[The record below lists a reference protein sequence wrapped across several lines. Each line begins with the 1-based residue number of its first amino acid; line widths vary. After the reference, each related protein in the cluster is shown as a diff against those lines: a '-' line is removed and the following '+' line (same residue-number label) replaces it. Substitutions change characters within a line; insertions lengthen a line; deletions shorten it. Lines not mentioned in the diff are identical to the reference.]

1 MSILTNIKTGSIMQN
16 SHTKSKHLA
25 LATAIAVSALS
36 SSANAQDSPTMGW
49 SSWNTFALNISES
62 IIKNQAYTMRK
73 QGLLGVGYNHINI
86 DDGYFGG
93 RDPQTG
99 QLLIHPTRFPN
110 GLKPVAD
117 YIHKLGMKAGIYS
130 DAGHNTC
137 GSYHGGDKDGIGVGL
152 YKHDQQDCDFFFK
165 DCGFDF
171 IKVDFCGGD
180 PIHNA
185 DKLDLDE
192 EERYKAIAKA
202 IANTGRDDVRL
213 NICRWAYPGNWAHDI
228 STSWRTTGDINASWG
243 SVKSIIDENLYLS
256 AYCYGGHYN
265 DMDMLEVGR
274 GLTTE
279 EDRTHFGMWC
289 IMSSPLLIGCDM
301 SKLTSTTLA
310 LLKNTELIELNQDSL
325 CIQAYVAKHE
335 GDTYVLVK
343 DLYQL
348 YGTTRAV
355 AFYNPSD
362 KAADMS
368 IKMADIDLDGI
379 VEVRDLYNKKNLGEI
394 ENEFSVKVPAHG
406 TRIYKMKAAKRLERN
421 IYEAE
426 TAYLSKYQ
434 EIFNNSSYKSA
445 IYEKNAACSG
455 GAYAGWLGA
464 DTKND
469 LQWRNVYSD
478 KGGEYSITIK
488 YLSGETRS
496 MTLQVNGKDVQTL
509 QCNSGGWGTVAAKT
523 VKIDLNQ
530 GENIIRLYTKTSAWM
545 PNVDCMTLRKV
556 DSTDRIVVGI
566 GEKSPVVKTQ
576 DANSSDV
583 YSLSGIRF
591 HGAFDNISIIGNK
604 KILAK

>member
-1 MSILTNIKTGSIMQN
+1 MKRFFTSSNLRSAAASIVVS
-16 SHTKSKHLA
+16 
-25 LATAIAVSALS
+25 AIAASV
-36 SSANAQDSPTMGW
+36 NAQDRPTMGW

-62 IIKNQAYTMRK
+62 VIKKQASAMRT
-73 QGLLGVGYNHINI
+73 QGLLKAGYNHINI

-93 RDPQTG
+93 RDAETG

-110 GLKPVAD
+110 GLKPVVS

-130 DAGHNTC
+130 DAGYNTC
-137 GSYHGGDKDGIGVGL
+137 GSYHGGDKDGVGVGL

-165 DCGFDF
+165 ECGFDF

-192 EERYKAIAKA
+192 KARYTEIAAA

-243 SVKSIIDENLYLS
+243 SVKSIINENLYLS

-274 GLTTE
+274 GLSAE

-301 SKLTSTTLA
+301 SKLGSTTLA
-310 LLKNTELIELNQDSL
+310 LLKNAELIELNQDQL
-325 CIQAYVAKHE
+325 CIQAYVAQHE

-355 AFYNPSD
+355 ALYNPSD
-362 KAADMS
+362 KVANMS
-368 IKMADIDLDGI
+368 VKFTDLDLDGI
-379 VEVRDLYNKKNLGEI
+379 VEVRDLYNKKDLGEM
-394 ENEFSVKVPAHG
+394 ENELSVKVPAHG
-406 TRIYKMKAAKRLERN
+406 TRIYKLTAQKRLERN
-421 IYEAE
+421 LYEAE

-434 EIFNNSSYKSA
+434 EIFNNSAFKSA
-445 IYEKNAACSG
+445 IYESNAACSG
-455 GAYAGWLGA
+455 GAYVGWLGA
-464 DTKND
+464 EAEND

-478 KGGEYSITIK
+478 KGGEYAMTIN
-488 YLSGETRS
+488 YLSGETRN
-496 MTLQVNGKDVQTL
+496 MTVQVNGRDVQTL
-509 QCNSGGWGTVAAKT
+509 QCNSGGWGTVASKT
-523 VKIDLNQ
+523 FKVNLSQ
-530 GENIIRLYTKTSAWM
+530 GENVIRLYTKTSAWM
-545 PNVDCMTLRKV
+545 PNVDCMLLRPA

-566 GEKSPVVKTQ
+566 
-576 DANSSDV
+576 
-583 YSLSGIRF
+583 
-591 HGAFDNISIIGNK
+591 DNISPVMLNESEASVYTVSGIKANAGHGNVYIKGNK
-604 KILAK
+604 KYISE